1 MSKTFIDT
9 NILVYSL
16 DQADPQ
22 KQMKARTL
30 LKAAQTSRTGVL
42 STQVL
47 QEFYVVATGKL
58 KIEPALAKKITRS
71 MANFTTVTV
80 DFLLI
85 EQAMDICQS
94 EKLSF
99 WDALIVAAASSAGC
113 QAIWTEDLNH
123 NQVVS
128 GVEVINPFL
137 PGLIR

>member
-1 MSKTFIDT
+1 MNSTMPKTFIDT

-22 KQMKARTL
+22 KQIKARTL
-30 LKAAQTSRTGVL
+30 LKTARTSRTGVL

-58 KIEPALAKKITRS
+58 KVEPTLAKKITRS

-85 EQAMDICQS
+85 EQAMEICQS
-94 EKLSF
+94 DNLSF
-99 WDALIVAAASSAGC
+99 WDALIVSAASSAGC

-123 NQVVS
+123 NQAVRGIEIV
-128 GVEVINPFL
+128 NPF
-137 PGLIR
+137 

>member
-22 KQMKARTL
+22 KQVKARTL

-58 KIEPALAKKITRS
+58 KLEPILARNITRS

-99 WDALIVAAASSAGC
+99 WDALIVAAASSADC

-123 NQVVS
+123 SQFVK
-128 GVEVINPFL
+128 GVEIVNPFL
-137 PGLIR
+137 

>member
-1 MSKTFIDT
+1 MNSTMPKTFIDT

-22 KQMKARTL
+22 KQIKARTL
-30 LKAAQTSRTGVL
+30 LKTARTSRTGVL

-58 KIEPALAKKITRS
+58 KVEPTLAKKITRS

-85 EQAMDICQS
+85 EQAMEICQS
-94 EKLSF
+94 DKLSF
-99 WDALIVAAASSAGC
+99 WDALIVSAASSAGC
-113 QAIWTEDLNH
+113 QAIWTEGLNH
-123 NQVVS
+123 NQVVR
-128 GVEVINPFL
+128 GIEIVNPF
-137 PGLIR
+137 

>member
-1 MSKTFIDT
+1 MNFTMSKIFIDT

-30 LKAAQTSRTGVL
+30 LKTAQTSRTGVL

-58 KIEPALAKKITRS
+58 KVEPSLAKKITRS

-85 EQAMDICQS
+85 EQAMDICQKD
-94 EKLSF
+94 KLSF

-113 QAIWTEDLNH
+113 KAIWTEDLNH
-123 NQVVS
+123 NQLIEGIEIV
-128 GVEVINPFL
+128 NPF
-137 PGLIR
+137 

>member
-30 LKAAQTSRTGVL
+30 LKVAQTSRTGVL

-47 QEFYVVATGKL
+47 QEFYVIATGKL
-58 KIEPALAKKITRS
+58 KLEPTLAKRITQS
-71 MANFTTVTV
+71 MANFTTVTI

-94 EKLSF
+94 DKLFF
-99 WDALIVAAASSAGC
+99 WDALIVAAASSADC

-123 NQVVS
+123 DQVVR
-128 GVEVINPFL
+128 GVEIINPF
-137 PGLIR
+137 

>member
-1 MSKTFIDT
+1 MTFTMSKTFIDT

-22 KQMKARTL
+22 KQAKARAL
-30 LKAAQTSRTGVL
+30 LKTARTSQTGVL

-58 KIEPALAKKITRS
+58 KLEPPLAKKITRS

-85 EQAMDICQS
+85 EEAMDICQS
-94 EKLSF
+94 DNLSF

-113 QAIWTEDLNH
+113 RAIWTEDLNH
-123 NQVVS
+123 SQVVR
-128 GVEVINPFL
+128 GVEIINPF
-137 PGLIR
+137 

>member
-1 MSKTFIDT
+1 MAKTFIDT

-16 DQADPQ
+16 DQADPL
-22 KQMKARTL
+22 KQTKARTL
-30 LKAAQTSRTGVL
+30 LKTAQRSRTGVL

-58 KIEPALAKKITRS
+58 KLEPTIAKKITCS

-94 EKLSF
+94 DKISF

-113 QAIWTEDLNH
+113 QAIWTEDLN
-123 NQVVS
+123 QSQSVR
-128 GVEVINPFL
+128 GVEIVNPFS
-137 PGLIR
+137 

>member
-1 MSKTFIDT
+1 MNSTMPKTFIDT

-22 KQMKARTL
+22 KQIKARTL
-30 LKAAQTSRTGVL
+30 LKTARTSRTGVL

-58 KIEPALAKKITRS
+58 KVEPTLAKKITRS

-85 EQAMDICQS
+85 EQAMEICQS
-94 EKLSF
+94 DNLSF
-99 WDALIVAAASSAGC
+99 WDALIVSAASSAGC
-113 QAIWTEDLNH
+113 QAIWTEGLNH
-123 NQVVS
+123 NQVVR
-128 GVEVINPFL
+128 GIEIVNPF
-137 PGLIR
+137 